1 MYMLWIK
8 LKLLKIGQN
17 PDKPIPSSLILLLPK
32 RIREKILNKPDPN
45 IYK

>member
-1 MYMLWIK
+1 MK

-17 PDKPIPSSLILLLPK
+17 PNKPIPSFPILLLPK
-32 RIREKILNKPDPN
+32 RIREKILNKPVPN